1 MAIRIELPPRILPRL
16 RLRWH
21 SAHALVLRQTRALRE
36 FASRTTA
43 VPRAWRRHISD
54 TVFARLSVR
63 AYLARR
69 RRARFEAFAACY
81 EDLVDLL
88 CWAAKDGDHTDRD
101 ARYAQLRAGMRRHYR
116 AIRPRLRP
124 YWAGTYAPA
133 TDDPFEA
140 LFAPKNVDDV
150 INAAAASWDASLILV
165 GLGRHHAIDRLFGT
179 ETAINVIKH
188 ASLPVLAVPPHT
200 RELPRRACA
209 AIDFSSA
216 SLAAALLAASLLAEG
231 GKLTLL
237 HASPYKGAEA
247 ETDPIAQLYRSAAGH
262 RLAEILAVVRKAT
275 PHHVDGLLLDGEP
288 AEAVLE
294 FVGNEHCDLVA
305 LGGHPQ
311 RLIDRILIGSVRT
324 RVLRAA
330 DCAVLVA
337 PPASERD

>member
-1 MAIRIELPPRILPRL
+1 MITVESNASIETRIAPSPHPRVVVATSGDDDSRG
-16 RLRWH
+16 
-21 SAHALVLRQTRALRE
+21 AVE
-36 FASRTTA
+36 FA
-43 VPRAWRRHISD
+43 
-54 TVFARLSVR
+54 ARLSEDRGAAVLAAAVITPMAHVPSRSARNESPFDDDSRCDVPDVVER
-63 AYLARR
+63 ALSVVPASAR
-69 RRARFEAFAACY
+69 
-81 EDLVDLL
+81 
-88 CWAAKDGDHTDRD
+88 WTK
-101 ARYAQLRAGMRRHYR
+101 R
-116 AIRPRLRP
+116 AIRG
-124 YWAGTYAPA
+124 WPA
-133 TDDPFEA
+133 
-140 LFAPKNVDDV
+140 DV

-216 SLAAALLAASLLAEG
+216 SIAAALLAASLLAEG

-247 ETDPIAQLYRSAAGH
+247 ETDPIGQLYRSAAGH